1 MQIIYIGIK
10 NMIRKERS
18 MEELLYGRELLDS
31 ELPQNVQEAIKEKP
45 FKVEITDS
53 FTKQAGKYY
62 CKRCQTIFTPV
73 SKEHCICG
81 EACGYC
87 RNCLKLGKVRRCSH
101 FYHLKEPND
110 FPIPKKE
117 VLHWKGTLSEQQEK
131 ASKDIVETIKKN
143 QTRLLWAVTGA
154 GKTEMLYEGIAYG
167 LKNKKRIGIASPRID
182 VCLELAPRIKEAFP
196 HTKIA
201 VLYGGMEEK
210 YGYTQLVI
218 ATTHQLYRFKE
229 AFDVLIIDE
238 VDAFPFHSNQSLFFA
253 ANKAKKK
260 ISSLI
265 YLSATPTLVMQKQ
278 VKNKKLL
285 STILPARYH
294 GHPLPVPKLK
304 ACWNWHEKLLKAPLR
319 TPCGKKI
326 QQLIKEE
333 RRFLIFI
340 PNIEWML
347 KLEKKMRLVFPKCS
361 FASVSAED
369 PERKAKVSAMR
380 NKEFQ
385 FLMSSTILERGIT
398 FPNIDVLVIGA
409 EDGIFTESALVQ
421 IAGRCGRAADYPT
434 GEVIFY
440 HDGKSIAMKR
450 AVKQIKQ
457 MNKLAKTR
465 GLIQ

>member
-1 MQIIYIGIK
+1 
-10 NMIRKERS
+10 
-18 MEELLYGRELLDS
+18 
-31 ELPQNVQEAIKEKP
+31 LPQDIQEAIKENQ

-53 FTKQAGKYY
+53 FTKQAGKYH
-62 CKRCQTIFTPV
+62 CKRCQNIFTPV
-73 SKEHCICG
+73 SEEHCICG
-81 EACGYC
+81 ETCGYC
-87 RNCLKLGKVRRCSH
+87 RNCLKLGKVRLCSH

-110 FPIPKKE
+110 FLIPKKE
-117 VLHWKGTLSEQQEK
+117 VLHWEGTLSKQQKE
-131 ASKDIVETIKKN
+131 ASKDIVETIKKDR
-143 QTRLLWAVTGA
+143 TRLLWAVTGA

-182 VCLELAPRIKEAFP
+182 VCLELAPRIKAAFP
-196 HTKIA
+196 HTEVA

-210 YGYTQLVI
+210 YHYTQLVI
-218 ATTHQLYRFKE
+218 ATTHQLYRFKA

-238 VDAFPFHSNQSLFFA
+238 VDAFPFHSDQFLFYA

-260 ISSLI
+260 RASLI
-265 YLSATPTLVMQKQ
+265 YLSATPTLTMQKQ

-304 ACWNWHEKLLKAPLR
+304 ACWNWSEKLLKAPLK
-319 TPCGKKI
+319 TSCGKKL

-333 RRFLIFI
+333 KRFLIFI

-347 KLEKKMRLVFPKCS
+347 KFEKKLRLLFPECP
-361 FASVSAED
+361 FTSVSAED
-369 PERKAKVSAMR
+369 PERKTKVRAMR
-380 NKEFQ
+380 NKEYQ

-398 FPNIDVLVIGA
+398 FPNVEVLVIGA

-421 IAGRCGRAADYPT
+421 IAGRCGRAADYPK
-434 GEVIFY
+434 GEVLFY
-440 HDGKSIAMKR
+440 HNGKSIAMKR

-457 MNKLAKTR
+457 MNKLAKR
-465 GLIQ
+465 KGLIQ